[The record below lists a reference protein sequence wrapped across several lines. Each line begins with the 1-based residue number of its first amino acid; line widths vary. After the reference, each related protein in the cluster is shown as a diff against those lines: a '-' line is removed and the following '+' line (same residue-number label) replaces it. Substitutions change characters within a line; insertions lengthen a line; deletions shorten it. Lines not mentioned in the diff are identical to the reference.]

1 MKPLI
6 SKEDAKKQGLK
17 RYFTGLLC
25 KNGHLEERFVSTRQC
40 MQCARDKSKTYAKTD
55 KARSS
60 RLSRTYGVTLNDME
74 ATTHCEICD
83 IELLRKGI
91 AGNAMCVDHDHF
103 TGKVRGFLCN
113 NCNRG
118 LGMFKDSTDT
128 ISKAIAYLERHK
140 DGTYINEGKS

>member
-1 MKPLI
+1 MEKI
-6 SKEDAKKQGLK
+6 SIKEARAIGHK

-40 MQCARDKSKTYAKTD
+40 VQCARDKSNKYAKTD

-60 RLSRTYGVTLNDME
+60 RLARTYGVTLDDME
-74 ATTHCEICD
+74 TTTHCEICNT
-83 IELLRKGI
+83 ELLRKGI
-91 AGNAMCVDHDHF
+91 GGNAMCVDHDHK

-118 LGMFKDSTDT
+118 LGMFQDNPDT
-128 ISKAIAYLERHK
+128 IFKAIAYLESHK
-140 DGTYINEGKS
+140 DGRRITEGK